1 MVVLEQLKSAS
12 ICRIFFSFKLIAS
25 SFSSSSFLFF
35 FFPLISHRGKEEVE
49 VSSAGRNAVKDNP
62 QGIATRQGAY

>member
-25 SFSSSSFLFF
+25 SFSSFLFF
-35 FFPLISHRGKEEVE
+35 FLRIIFRWNNLILIIIYENKFNYYRESFFF
-49 VSSAGRNAVKDNP
+49 
-62 QGIATRQGAY
+62 IC